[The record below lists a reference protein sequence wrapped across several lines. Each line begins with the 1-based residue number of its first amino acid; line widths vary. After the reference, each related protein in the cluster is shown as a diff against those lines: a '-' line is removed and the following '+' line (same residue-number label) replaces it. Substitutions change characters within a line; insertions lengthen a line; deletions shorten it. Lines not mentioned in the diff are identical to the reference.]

1 MRRLLCFAII
11 LCLLQGNLGLETEQ
25 ETETH
30 VVTVD
35 STNLRFTPSTLTI
48 NEGDTLR
55 FVWGGQALPHNSVE
69 EDGLFD
75 SGDPERT
82 VDFEHVFDYDS
93 SGTYNFFCEP
103 HEAVGMTGSV
113 TVVDVEAPVDEEEP
127 DNSIGTST
135 GETEASSLDVRI
147 GLALG
152 LFVLLAAAMWRARI
166 YD

>member
-1 MRRLLCFAII
+1 MRAAIVVTIVLL
-11 LCLLQGNLGLETEQ
+11 LLQGNLTLEEEQ
-25 ETETH
+25 ETEVH

-69 EDGLFD
+69 ENGVFD
-75 SGDPERT
+75 SGDPERA
-82 VDFEHVFDYDS
+82 VDYGHVFDYDS
-93 SGTYNFFCEP
+93 AGTYSFFCEP

-113 TVVDVEAPVDEEEP
+113 TVLDVEATADEEEP
-127 DNSIGTST
+127 DSQIGTST
-135 GETEASSLDVRI
+135 GESEASTPDVRV

-152 LFVLLAAAMWRARI
+152 LLVLLAAAMWRARI

>member
-1 MRRLLCFAII
+1 MKAVTAFTIVLI
-11 LCLLQGNLGLETEQ
+11 LLQGNLGFEMEQ

-69 EDGLFD
+69 ENGVFD

-82 VDFEHVFDYDS
+82 LDYGHVFDYDS
-93 SGTYNFFCEP
+93 AGTYSFFCEP
-103 HEAVGMTGSV
+103 HQAVGMTGSV
-113 TVVDVEAPVDEEEP
+113 TVVDVEAPVEEQ
-127 DNSIGTST
+127 NNTIGTST
-135 GETEASSLDVRI
+135 SERDSTSNNVQL
-147 GLALG
+147 GLAVGLIALLG
-152 LFVLLAAAMWRARI
+152 AALWRARI

>member
-1 MRRLLCFAII
+1 MKAVTAFTIVLI
-11 LCLLQGNLGLETEQ
+11 LLQGNLGLEMEQ

-35 STNLRFTPSTLTI
+35 STNLRFTPSALTI

-69 EDGLFD
+69 ENGVFD

-82 VDFEHVFDYDS
+82 LDYGHVFDYDS
-93 SGTYNFFCEP
+93 AGTYSFFCEP
-103 HEAVGMTGSV
+103 HQAVGMTGSV
-113 TVVDVEAPVDEEEP
+113 TVVDVEAPVEEQ
-127 DNSIGTST
+127 NNTIGTST
-135 GETEASSLDVRI
+135 SEGDPTSNSVQL
-147 GLALG
+147 GLAVGLIALLG
-152 LFVLLAAAMWRARI
+152 AALWRARI

>member
-1 MRRLLCFAII
+1 MRRLLCLAII

-69 EDGLFD
+69 ENGVFD
-75 SGDPERT
+75 SGDPERDL
-82 VDFEHVFDYDS
+82 DFGHVFDYDS
-93 SGTYNFFCEP
+93 AGTYNFFCEP
-103 HEAVGMTGSV
+103 HESVGMLGSV
-113 TVVDVEAPVDEEEP
+113 TVLDFEAPMD
-127 DNSIGTST
+127 DQQNNS
-135 GETEASSLDVRI
+135 ANMSS
-147 GLALG
+147 GQSME
-152 LFVLLAAAMWRARI
+152 AAMNWEPVYAVGLIVLFSAATWRARI

>member
-1 MRRLLCFAII
+1 MRRLLCFLLIF
-11 LCLLQGNLGLETEQ
+11 CLLQGNLGLETEE

-69 EDGLFD
+69 ENGVFD
-75 SGDPERT
+75 SGDPERA
-82 VDFEHVFDYDS
+82 VDYGHVFDYDS
-93 SGTYNFFCEP
+93 AGTYSFFCEP

-113 TVVDVEAPVDEEEP
+113 TVLAVEAPADEEEP
-127 DNSIGTST
+127 DSQIGTST
-135 GETEASSLDVRI
+135 VESEASTPDVRV

-152 LFVLLAAAMWRARI
+152 LLVLLAAAM
-166 YD
+166 

>member
-1 MRRLLCFAII
+1 MKAVTAFTIVLI
-11 LCLLQGNLGLETEQ
+11 LLQGNLGFEMEQ

-55 FVWGGQALPHNSVE
+55 FVWGGQALPQNSVE
-69 EDGLFD
+69 ENGVFD

-82 VDFEHVFDYDS
+82 LDYGHVFDYDS
-93 SGTYNFFCEP
+93 AGTYSFFCEP
-103 HEAVGMTGSV
+103 HQAVGMTGSV
-113 TVVDVEAPVDEEEP
+113 TVVDVEAPVEEQ
-127 DNSIGTST
+127 NNTIGTST
-135 GETEASSLDVRI
+135 SEGDPTSNSVQL
-147 GLALG
+147 GLAVGLIALLG
-152 LFVLLAAAMWRARI
+152 AALWRARI

>member
-1 MRRLLCFAII
+1 MRRLLCFAVI

-69 EDGLFD
+69 ENGVFD
-75 SGDPERT
+75 SGDPERA
-82 VDFEHVFDYDS
+82 VDYGHVFDYDS
-93 SGTYNFFCEP
+93 AGTYSFFCEP

-113 TVVDVEAPVDEEEP
+113 TVLDVEAPANEEEP

-135 GETEASSLDVRI
+135 GESEASTPDVRL

>member
-1 MRRLLCFAII
+1 MKAVTAFTIVLI
-11 LCLLQGNLGLETEQ
+11 LLQGNLGFEMEQ
-25 ETETH
+25 ETETD

-69 EDGLFD
+69 ENGVFD

-82 VDFEHVFDYDS
+82 LDYGHVFDYDS
-93 SGTYNFFCEP
+93 AGTYSFFCEP
-103 HEAVGMTGSV
+103 HQAVGMTGSV
-113 TVVDVEAPVDEEEP
+113 TVVDVEAPVEEQ
-127 DNSIGTST
+127 NNTIGTST
-135 GETEASSLDVRI
+135 SEGDPTSNSVQL
-147 GLALG
+147 GLAVGLIALLG
-152 LFVLLAAAMWRARI
+152 AALWRARI

>member
-1 MRRLLCFAII
+1 MRRLLCFALI

-69 EDGLFD
+69 ENGVFD
-75 SGDPERT
+75 SGDPERA
-82 VDFEHVFDYDS
+82 VDYGHVFDYDS
-93 SGTYNFFCEP
+93 AGTYSFFCEP

-113 TVVDVEAPVDEEEP
+113 TVLDVEAPSNEEEP

-135 GETEASSLDVRI
+135 GESEASTPDVRL

-152 LFVLLAAAMWRARI
+152 LLVLLAAAMWRARI

>member
-1 MRRLLCFAII
+1 MRRLLCFLLIF
-11 LCLLQGNLGLETEQ
+11 CLLQGNLGLETEE

-69 EDGLFD
+69 ENGVFD
-75 SGDPERT
+75 SGDPERA
-82 VDFEHVFDYDS
+82 VDYGHVFDYDS
-93 SGTYNFFCEP
+93 AGTYSFFCEP

-113 TVVDVEAPVDEEEP
+113 TVLDVEAPIDEEEA
-127 DNSIGTST
+127 NNQIGTST
-135 GETEASSLDVRI
+135 GESEASTLDVRL

-152 LFVLLAAAMWRARI
+152 LFILLAAAMWRARI

>member
-1 MRRLLCFAII
+1 MRAAIVVTIVLL
-11 LCLLQGNLGLETEQ
+11 LLQGNLTLEDEQ
-25 ETETH
+25 ESEVH

-69 EDGLFD
+69 ENGVFD
-75 SGDPERT
+75 SGDPERA

-135 GETEASSLDVRI
+135 GETEASSLDVRL

>member
-1 MRRLLCFAII
+1 MRAVIAFTIVLI
-11 LCLLQGNLGLETEQ
+11 LLQGNLGFEMEQ

-69 EDGLFD
+69 ENGVFD
-75 SGDPERT
+75 SGDPERA
-82 VDFEHVFDYDS
+82 VDYGHVFDYDS
-93 SGTYNFFCEP
+93 AGTYSFFCEP

-113 TVVDVEAPVDEEEP
+113 TVVDVEAPGDEEQNNTIE
-127 DNSIGTST
+127 TSSSE
-135 GETEASSLDVRI
+135 GESTSNNIQLGLAI
-147 GLALG
+147 GLIALLG
-152 LFVLLAAAMWRARI
+152 AALWRARI

>member
-1 MRRLLCFAII
+1 MRAAIVVTIVLL
-11 LCLLQGNLGLETEQ
+11 LLQGNLTLENEQ
-25 ETETH
+25 ETEVH

-69 EDGLFD
+69 ENGVFD

-135 GETEASSLDVRI
+135 GETEASSLDVRL

>member
-1 MRRLLCFAII
+1 MRAAIVVTIVLL
-11 LCLLQGNLGLETEQ
+11 LLQGNLTLEEEQ
-25 ETETH
+25 ETEVH

-35 STNLRFTPSTLTI
+35 STNLRFTPSALTI

-69 EDGLFD
+69 ENGVFD
-75 SGDPERT
+75 SGDPERA
-82 VDFEHVFDYDS
+82 VDYGHVFDYDS
-93 SGTYNFFCEP
+93 AGTYSFFCEP

-113 TVVDVEAPVDEEEP
+113 TVLDVEAPAGNDS
-127 DNSIGTST
+127 DNQIGSST
-135 GETEASSLDVRI
+135 GESEASTPNVRL

-152 LFVLLAAAMWRARI
+152 LFALLAVAMWRARI

>member
-1 MRRLLCFAII
+1 MRAVIVLSMFLLF
-11 LCLLQGNLGLETEQ
+11 LQGNLVLEQAQ

-69 EDGLFD
+69 ETGVFD
-75 SGDPERT
+75 SGDPER
-82 VDFEHVFDYDS
+82 VLDFGHVFDYDS
-93 SGTYNFFCEP
+93 AGTYNFFCEP
-103 HEAVGMTGSV
+103 HKSVGMLGSV
-113 TVVDVEAPVDEEEP
+113 TVLDVEAPMDDQQNNSMNTSSSQSMETAMNWEP
-127 DNSIGTST
+127 VY
-135 GETEASSLDVRI
+135 AV
-147 GLALG
+147 GLIV
-152 LFVLLAAAMWRARI
+152 LFSAATWRARI

>member
-1 MRRLLCFAII
+1 MRRLLCI
-11 LCLLQGNLGLETEQ
+11 LLIFCLLQGNLGLETEE

-69 EDGLFD
+69 ENSVFD
-75 SGDPERT
+75 SGDPERA
-82 VDFEHVFDYDS
+82 VDYGHVFDYDS
-93 SGTYNFFCEP
+93 AGTYSFFCEP

-135 GETEASSLDVRI
+135 GETEASSLDVRL

>member
-1 MRRLLCFAII
+1 
-11 LCLLQGNLGLETEQ
+11 
-25 ETETH
+25 
-30 VVTVD
+30 
-35 STNLRFTPSTLTI
+35 LTI

-69 EDGLFD
+69 ENGVFD
-75 SGDPERT
+75 SGDPERA
-82 VDFEHVFDYDS
+82 VDYGHVFDYDS
-93 SGTYNFFCEP
+93 AGTYSFFCEP

-113 TVVDVEAPVDEEEP
+113 TVLDVEAPVDEEP

-135 GETEASSLDVRI
+135 GESEASTPDVRL

>member
-1 MRRLLCFAII
+1 MRAAIVVTIFLL
-11 LCLLQGNLGLETEQ
+11 LLQGNITFEEEQ
-25 ETETH
+25 ETEVH

-69 EDGLFD
+69 ENGVFD
-75 SGDPERT
+75 SGDPERA
-82 VDFEHVFDYDS
+82 VDYGHVFDYDS
-93 SGTYNFFCEP
+93 AGTYSFFCEP

-113 TVVDVEAPVDEEEP
+113 TVLDVEAPA
-127 DNSIGTST
+127 DNGSDNQIGTST
-135 GETEASSLDVRI
+135 GESEASTSDVRL

-152 LFVLLAAAMWRARI
+152 LFVLLAVAMWRARI

>member
-1 MRRLLCFAII
+1 MRAAIVVTIVLL
-11 LCLLQGNLGLETEQ
+11 LLQGNLTLEEEQ
-25 ETETH
+25 EAEVH

-69 EDGLFD
+69 ENGVFD
-75 SGDPERT
+75 SGDPERA
-82 VDFEHVFDYDS
+82 VDYGHVFDYDS
-93 SGTYNFFCEP
+93 AGTYSFFCEP

-113 TVVDVEAPVDEEEP
+113 TVLDVEAPADEKEP
-127 DNSIGTST
+127 DSQIGTST
-135 GETEASSLDVRI
+135 GESEASTPDVRVGLAI
-147 GLALG
+147 GLL
-152 LFVLLAAAMWRARI
+152 VLLAAAMWRARI

>member
-1 MRRLLCFAII
+1 MRAVIASAIMLI
-11 LCLLQGNLGLETEQ
+11 LLQGNLGLEMQQ

-30 VVTVD
+30 VITVD

-69 EDGLFD
+69 ENGVFD

-82 VDFEHVFDYDS
+82 LDYGHVFDYDS
-93 SGTYNFFCEP
+93 AGTYSFFCEP
-103 HEAVGMTGSV
+103 HQAVGMTGSV
-113 TVVDVEAPVDEEEP
+113 TVVDVETPVDDEQ
-127 DNSIGTST
+127 NNTIGTST
-135 GETEASSLDVRI
+135 NEGEATSKNVQLGLAI
-147 GLALG
+147 GLIALLG
-152 LFVLLAAAMWRARI
+152 AALWRARI

>member
-1 MRRLLCFAII
+1 MLCFAII
-11 LCLLQGNLGLETEQ
+11 LCLLQGNLGLEMEQ

-69 EDGLFD
+69 ENGVFD

-93 SGTYNFFCEP
+93 SGTYSFFCEP

-135 GETEASSLDVRI
+135 GETEASSLDVRL

>member
-1 MRRLLCFAII
+1 MRAAIVVTIVLL
-11 LCLLQGNLGLETEQ
+11 LLQGNLTLEEEQ
-25 ETETH
+25 ETEVH

-69 EDGLFD
+69 ENGVFD
-75 SGDPERT
+75 SGDPERA
-82 VDFEHVFDYDS
+82 VDYGHVFDYDS
-93 SGTYNFFCEP
+93 AGTYSFFCEP

-113 TVVDVEAPVDEEEP
+113 TVIDVEAPA
-127 DNSIGTST
+127 DNDSDNQIGSST
-135 GETEASSLDVRI
+135 GESEASTPDARL

-152 LFVLLAAAMWRARI
+152 LFALLAAAMWRARI

>member
-1 MRRLLCFAII
+1 MLCFAII
-11 LCLLQGNLGLETEQ
+11 LCLLQGNLGLEVEQ

-69 EDGLFD
+69 ENGVFD

-93 SGTYNFFCEP
+93 SGTYSFFCEP

-135 GETEASSLDVRI
+135 GETEASSLDVRL

>member
-1 MRRLLCFAII
+1 MRRLLCFALI
-11 LCLLQGNLGLETEQ
+11 LCLLQGNLGLEMEQ

-69 EDGLFD
+69 ENGVFD
-75 SGDPERT
+75 SGDPERN
-82 VDFEHVFDYDS
+82 VDYGHVFDYDS
-93 SGTYNFFCEP
+93 AGTYSFFCEP

-113 TVVDVEAPVDEEEP
+113 TVVDVDAPVDEEQ
-127 DNSIGTST
+127 NNTIGTST
-135 GETEASSLDVRI
+135 NEGESTSNNVQL
-147 GLALG
+147 GLAVGMIALLG
-152 LFVLLAAAMWRARI
+152 AAMWRARI

>member
-1 MRRLLCFAII
+1 MLCFAII
-11 LCLLQGNLGLETEQ
+11 LCLLQGNLGLEAEQ

-69 EDGLFD
+69 ENGVFD
-75 SGDPERT
+75 SGDPERA

-135 GETEASSLDVRI
+135 GETEASSLDVRL

-152 LFVLLAAAMWRARI
+152 LSVLLAAAMWRARI

>member
-1 MRRLLCFAII
+1 MRRFIALLFV
-11 LCLLQGNLGLETEQ
+11 LVLLQGNLGLEMEQ

-35 STNLRFTPSTLTI
+35 STNLRFTPSTLTL

-69 EDGLFD
+69 ENGVFD
-75 SGDPERT
+75 SGDPERA
-82 VDFEHVFDYDS
+82 VDYGHVFDYDS
-93 SGTYNFFCEP
+93 AGTYSFFCEP

-113 TVVDVEAPVDEEEP
+113 TVLDVEAPA
-127 DNSIGTST
+127 DNGSDNQIGTST
-135 GETEASSLDVRI
+135 GGSESSTPDVRL

>member
-1 MRRLLCFAII
+1 MRRLLCLAII

-69 EDGLFD
+69 ENGVFD
-75 SGDPERT
+75 SGDPERA

-135 GETEASSLDVRI
+135 GETEASSLDVRP

-152 LFVLLAAAMWRARI
+152 LFVLLAAATWRARI

>member
-1 MRRLLCFAII
+1 MLRLLCFALI
-11 LCLLQGNLGLETEQ
+11 LCLLQGNLGLEMEQ

-69 EDGLFD
+69 EDGVFD
-75 SGDPERT
+75 SGDPERA
-82 VDFEHVFDYDS
+82 VDYGHVFDYDS
-93 SGTYNFFCEP
+93 AGTYSFFCEP

-113 TVVDVEAPVDEEEP
+113 NVLDVEAPVDEEP
-127 DNSIGTST
+127 GNSIGTST
-135 GETEASSLDVRI
+135 GESEASTPDVRL

>member
-1 MRRLLCFAII
+1 MRRLLCLAII

-69 EDGLFD
+69 ENGVFD
-75 SGDPERT
+75 SGDPERDL
-82 VDFEHVFDYDS
+82 DFGHVFDYDS
-93 SGTYNFFCEP
+93 AGTYNFFCEP
-103 HEAVGMTGSV
+103 HESVGMLGSV
-113 TVVDVEAPVDEEEP
+113 TVLDVEAPMDDQQNNSANMSSGQSMEP
-127 DNSIGTST
+127 ATNWEPVYS
-135 GETEASSLDVRI
+135 V
-147 GLALG
+147 GLII
-152 LFVLLAAAMWRARI
+152 LFSAATWRARI

>member
-1 MRRLLCFAII
+1 MRAVIALTIVLI
-11 LCLLQGNLGLETEQ
+11 LLQGNLGFEMEQ

-69 EDGLFD
+69 ENGVFD
-75 SGDPERT
+75 SGDPERA
-82 VDFEHVFDYDS
+82 VDYGHVFDYDS
-93 SGTYNFFCEP
+93 AGTYSFFCEP

-113 TVVDVEAPVDEEEP
+113 TVVDVEVPVDEEQNNTIE
-127 DNSIGTST
+127 TST
-135 GETEASSLDVRI
+135 SEGESTSNYVQL
-147 GLALG
+147 GLAVGLIALLG
-152 LFVLLAAAMWRARI
+152 AALWRARI

>member
-1 MRRLLCFAII
+1 MRAAIVVTIVLL
-11 LCLLQGNLGLETEQ
+11 LLQGNLTLEDEQ
-25 ETETH
+25 ETEVH

-69 EDGLFD
+69 ENGVFD
-75 SGDPERT
+75 SGDPERA

-113 TVVDVEAPVDEEEP
+113 TVVDVEAPVDEEQ
-127 DNSIGTST
+127 NNNTIGSSTNEVESTSNNVQ
-135 GETEASSLDVRI
+135 L